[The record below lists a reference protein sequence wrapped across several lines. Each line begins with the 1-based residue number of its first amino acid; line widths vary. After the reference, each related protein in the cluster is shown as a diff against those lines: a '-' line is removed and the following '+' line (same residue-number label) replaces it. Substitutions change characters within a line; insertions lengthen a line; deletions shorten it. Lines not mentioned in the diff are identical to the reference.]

1 MDPNCNVTARPIAQ
15 AVEYATPRKA
25 YAPVKT
31 EPQSE
36 CLVCRFPSGNEQTI
50 VQLACCRPFCADECI
65 ELWLK
70 QSGSSPTCRAK
81 ITGPSP
87 PLFSSNVCI
96 PFTFTV

>member
-1 MDPNCNVTARPIAQ
+1 MRLLLYNTMISRSYDPTALLLSSQSMDPNCNVTARPIAQ

-50 VQLACCRPFCADECI
+50 A
-65 ELWLK
+65 
-70 QSGSSPTCRAK
+70 
-81 ITGPSP
+81 
-87 PLFSSNVCI
+87 
-96 PFTFTV
+96 

>member
-50 VQLACCRPFCADECI
+50 A
-65 ELWLK
+65 
-70 QSGSSPTCRAK
+70 
-81 ITGPSP
+81 
-87 PLFSSNVCI
+87 
-96 PFTFTV
+96 